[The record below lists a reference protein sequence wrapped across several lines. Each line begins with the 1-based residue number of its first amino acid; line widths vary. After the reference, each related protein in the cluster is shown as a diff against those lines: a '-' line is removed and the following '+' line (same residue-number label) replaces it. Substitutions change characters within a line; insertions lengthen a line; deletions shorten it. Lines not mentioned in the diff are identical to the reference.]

1 MTAPWRPILVLVCGS
16 PDRGDDAAGLRA
28 TELLGDDVRSVA
40 EIRVVGQLGI
50 EHLIDRAPGA
60 AVLVVDAAVGLAP
73 GLVRRIS
80 FAELASGAR
89 SPVPRSSHE
98 LPIPEVV
105 GIAELIGGPLDGGIV
120 VIGGADFSFG
130 SACSD
135 VVAAALPEFAHQIQ
149 HAIEDLAEIG
159 EPARSP
165 ALSTAGA

>member
-105 GIAELIGGPLDGGIV
+105 GIAELIAGPLTGGLV
-120 VIGGADFSFG
+120 VIGGLDFSLG
-130 SACSD
+130 ETPSPAVRD
-135 VVAAALPEFAHQIQ
+135 GLGRFAREIEA
-149 HAIEDLAEIG
+149 AIEDAE
-159 EPARSP
+159 AATRD
-165 ALSTAGA
+165 TDAGAAKVA